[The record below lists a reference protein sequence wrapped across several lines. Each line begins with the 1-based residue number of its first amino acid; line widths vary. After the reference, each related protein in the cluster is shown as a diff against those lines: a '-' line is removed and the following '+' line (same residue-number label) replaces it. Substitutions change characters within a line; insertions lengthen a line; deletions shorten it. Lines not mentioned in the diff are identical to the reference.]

1 MQTKNII
8 VVLLLIFGMNITAKN
23 LISSDSKGAY
33 QPTQHEKINI
43 NLNFKNLKQ
52 VAEVDSRYQSF
63 NIEMCEVVGGKFWLP
78 YEVLDTMKGKRK
90 GGFNALKR
98 TIPPIELNGKKIKML
113 TSALG
118 PTYIRVS
125 GTWANTTYFQDND
138 EPTLTTA
145 PAGYENVLTRY
156 QWKGMVDFCN
166 AVNAKLV
173 TSFAISAGI
182 RDKEGNWT
190 PAQVE
195 PLINYTKSIGG
206 EIAAAEMFNEP
217 SHASYGGAPKTYD
230 PAYFARDFDAF
241 QRFMKKNS
249 PDTKIVGPGNTGEG
263 GILPTEEDMSTDKL
277 FFETPKPDF
286 DVFSYHY
293 YGGVSKRCFG
303 NLTPEYALSK
313 EWLSKTEL
321 GLKYYEEVRDK
332 YQPGK
337 QIWLTETAEAACGGN
352 RWAATYVD
360 CFRYLEQLGRLAKK
374 NVKVVMHNTLATS
387 EYAILDHDT
396 FNPRPN
402 YWAALLWSKLMG
414 TKVYEAGI
422 NNEGVD
428 VFVHNLKKSP
438 NGFAVLLVN
447 PTDSGYSI
455 NLPTSAEQYLFSA
468 DTENLQTK
476 TVKLNGEVLKL
487 KSNETLPVIIGKK
500 VKAGQLQLPVHS
512 ILFLTFK
519 NPQK

>member
-1 MQTKNII
+1 MKTINII
-8 VVLLLIFGMNITAKN
+8 VVLLLIFGMNISAKN
-23 LISSDSKGAY
+23 LESSDSKSAS
-33 QPTQHEKINI
+33 QPTQQERINI
-43 NLNFKNLKQ
+43 NLNLKNLKQ
-52 VAEVDSRYQSF
+52 VAEVDPRYQSF
-63 NIEMCEVVGGKFWLP
+63 NIEMCEVVGGKFWIP
-78 YEVLDTMKGKRK
+78 YEILDTMKGKRR
-90 GGFNALKR
+90 GGFDALKR
-98 TIPPIELNGKKIKML
+98 VIPPIDLTGKKIQNL

-138 EPTLTTA
+138 EPKLKTA
-145 PAGYENVLTRY
+145 PAGFENVLTRY
-156 QWKGMVDFCN
+156 EWKGVVDFCN
-166 AVNAKLV
+166 IVNAKLV
-173 TSFAISAGI
+173 TSFAISNGI
-182 RDKEGNWT
+182 RDQQGNWT
-190 PAQVE
+190 PAQAE
-195 PLINYTKSIGG
+195 RLINYTKSIGG

-241 QRFMKKNS
+241 KRFMRKTS
-249 PDTKIVGPGNTGEG
+249 PETQIVGPGNTGEG
-263 GILPTEEDMSTDKL
+263 GILPTEEEMSTDKL

-286 DVFSYHY
+286 DVFTYHY

-303 NLTPEYALSK
+303 NLTPEYALTK

-352 RWAATYVD
+352 RWASTYVD
-360 CFRYLEQLGRLAKK
+360 CFRYLDQLGRLAKK

-396 FNPRPN
+396 FEPRPN
-402 YWAALLWSKLMG
+402 YWAALLWNKLMG
-414 TKVYEAGI
+414 TKVYEAGV

-428 VFVHNLKKSP
+428 VFVHNLKNSP

-447 PTDSGYSI
+447 PTDSVYSI
-455 NLPTSAEQYLFSA
+455 NLPTSAKQYLFTA
-468 DTENLQTK
+468 DADELQTK
-476 TVKLNGEVLKL
+476 IVRLNGEVLKL
-487 KSNETLPVIIGKK
+487 KSNETLPVIKGKK
-500 VKAGQLQLPVHS
+500 VKAGDVKLPPRS
-512 ILFLTFK
+512 IAFITFDK
-519 NPQK
+519 I